1 MAHDV
6 FVSHA
11 HKDKSIADVIC
22 EKLESVGVRCWMA
35 ARDISASEDW
45 TTATRTAIRS
55 SRVMVL
61 VLSEN
66 ANAAPHIKRE
76 IAHAFYTRRIII
88 PLRLADTLPRR
99 DFLFYLGKVRW
110 INAFNPPA
118 EQHLEALEVRIKDLI
133 RDSGVCKAIPVRGAI
148 KTRSTLDCV
157 NSWIG
162 SLQASH
168 SRAVEILKRVAV
180 AAFLVLAMFLFFL
193 LSRQSKHE
201 ALLVEGNTAGAKP
214 LVQKAL
220 QDTPSITPAEQPP
233 SVSPSARPDVDLKAA
248 GEAERLAARDSEIVN
263 SVQEEPTRKINH
275 REGHRGKRRAKG
287 HDGKP
292 GASEGSR
299 FTKIKN
305 QREPVEALLATPREP
320 NGEQDAHKARGKAD
334 LATMQ
339 NSALEAQLRKPQEDA
354 PPAHE
359 DAGLVDSQ
367 PEFGQIQPLNPS
379 QNAKPTTSTQRLDAS
394 VRSDRP

>member
-22 EKLESVGVRCWMA
+22 EKLESVGVRRWMA
-35 ARDISASEDW
+35 ARDISASENW

-88 PLRLADTLPRR
+88 PLRLANTLPRR

-118 EQHLEALEVRIKDLI
+118 EQHLEALAVRIKDLI
-133 RDSGVCKAIPVRGAI
+133 RDSGVFKAIPAPRAI
-148 KTRSTLDCV
+148 KTRSTLNCV
-157 NSWIG
+157 NSWIA
-162 SLQASH
+162 SLRAS
-168 SRAVEILKRVAV
+168 RYRTMEILKRVVV

-201 ALLVEGNTAGAKP
+201 ALLVEANGQSKP
-214 LVQKAL
+214 SVQKGL
-220 QDTPSITPAEQPP
+220 QDAPSIRPAEQ
-233 SVSPSARPDVDLKAA
+233 SSSASPLARPDVDLKAA
-248 GEAERLAARDSEIVN
+248 GEAERLAARNSEIVN
-263 SVQEEPTRKINH
+263 SVQQEPTRKINH
-275 REGHRGKRRAKG
+275 REGHRGKTRAKG
-287 HDGKP
+287 HDGKS

-299 FTKIKN
+299 FAEIRN
-305 QREPVEALLATPREP
+305 QREPVEALLATPRKPKGDQE
-320 NGEQDAHKARGKAD
+320 AHKARGKAD

-339 NSALEAQLRKPQEDA
+339 NNALETQLRESQEDA
-354 PPAHE
+354 QPAHE
-359 DAGLVDSQ
+359 DAGLVASQ
-367 PEFGQIQPLNPS
+367 PESGQIEPLNPS
-379 QNAKPTTSTQRLDAS
+379 QNAKLTTSTQQLDAS